1 MSNMISRLLVASVL
15 AGAFTAPSHAQTA
28 SYKVDSDHSDARLSI
43 DGTVNNT
50 NQTITLGAA
59 RVAGTVNLDK
69 NDLADSTFA
78 FNLYPAT
85 SLSQAIDQEGKPL
98 KGTGSD
104 LANYTLVSFQSERVS
119 STSDGSFRVTGNLVL
134 TRVDHNA
141 DSAPSEAYAGQV
153 YSGPAI
159 IHSVVREASF
169 LVTFSDPPS
178 AQSERNRAIDASAT
192 GTIIRE
198 DLPELLEAM
207 MDSNWPPVV
216 QEEKCA
222 MPTTTSEDYAGASCT
237 GNVVQLPSLPVTYT
251 GTGEDYS
258 GPRAASV
265 QLGNHL
271 TILLHM
277 QLTSDQ
283 PQLSAKAGR

>member
-1 MSNMISRLLVASVL
+1 MSNMISRLLIASVL
-15 AGAFTAPSHAQTA
+15 AGAFTAPSQAQTG

-85 SLSQAIDQEGKPL
+85 SLSPAIDQEGKPV

-104 LANYTLVSFQSERVS
+104 LANYALVSFQSQRVS
-119 STSDGSFRVTGNLVL
+119 STSDGRFRVTGNLVL
-134 TRVDHNA
+134 TRVDRNV

-159 IHSVVREASF
+159 IHRVVREASF
-169 LVTFSDPPS
+169 LVALSDPPS
-178 AQSERNRAIDASAT
+178 AENERNREIEASAT
-192 GTIIRE
+192 GAIIRE
-198 DLPELLEAM
+198 DFPELLETLSDM
-207 MDSNWPPVV
+207 NWPPVV
-216 QEEKCA
+216 QEEKCLWPA
-222 MPTTTSEDYAGASCT
+222 TAGEDYAGDSCT
-237 GNVVQLPSLPVTYT
+237 GNVVQLPSLPMIYT
-251 GTGEDYS
+251 GFGEDYS

-277 QLTSDQ
+277 RLTGEQ
-283 PQLSAKAGR
+283 PQLSAKAGQ